1 MEVKTMEVKKI
12 QKIEGRIDRVTGA
25 RITERLRV
33 APYCRVSTDSEE
45 QKNSYNSQLKYY
57 QELIT
62 RRPEWV
68 FVDIYA
74 DEAISGTLDYKR
86 TDFMRMIN
94 DALNG
99 KIDLIITKSISRF
112 ARNTLDTLKYVRM
125 LKEKNIAVLF
135 EEENINTLEMSG
147 ELLLTILSSVAQQ
160 ESENISEHVKLGIKM
175 KRERG
180 ELVGFNRC
188 LGYKANYET
197 NTLEIIEE
205 EAEIVRYIFDRYI
218 QGAGSTV
225 IARELN
231 ELGKKPIKG
240 NKFQESSIRGIIRNE
255 KYKGDVLMGKTF
267 TVDAISHKRVK
278 NYGEEDM
285 YYIENHHEPIVSV
298 ETYNKAHE
306 ILEKRAE
313 NRRLGRGKGFE
324 RYSRKYAFSSMIYCG
339 CCGKYYTRR
348 NWNSGT
354 HNAKR
359 VWQCTNLVK
368 KGKDLCPKSKGIPEE
383 ILEECFLEAYKLLV
397 NNNSEIIESF
407 ISNMEITLNEI
418 GKDGI
423 LEKIDKEIEKLNLK
437 MNNLVDMKLEE
448 TITNDQFETKRIKIA
463 KSIEKKQKQRAEIE
477 EEIHNEEAINLR
489 LEKFKEI
496 FANRTILEK
505 FDREVFECLIEK
517 IIIGEEKEDGTYDP
531 YIIKFICRGDS
542 NSQSMFLSSNQ
553 DNSSMSLSDQ
563 PAMWSVLQCLTL
575 NSFEIISTV
584 RIEWLNVRKFIFHI

>member
-1 MEVKTMEVKKI
+1 MEVRTMEVKKI

-125 LKEKNIAVLF
+125 LKEKNVAVLF

-197 NTLEIIEE
+197 NTLEIVEE

-231 ELGKKPIKG
+231 DLGKKPIKG
-240 NKFQESSIRGIIRNE
+240 KKFQESSIRGIIRNE

-267 TVDAISHKRVK
+267 TIDAISHKRVK

-285 YYIENHHEPIVSV
+285 YYIEKHHEPIVSV

-313 NRRLGRGKGFE
+313 NRRLGHGKGFE
-324 RYSRKYAFSSMIYCG
+324 RYSRKYAFSSMIHCG
-339 CCGKYYTRR
+339 CCDKFYIRR

-354 HNAKR
+354 KNSKR
-359 VWQCTNLVK
+359 VWQCSTLVK
-368 KGKDLCPKSKGIPEE
+368 KGKEFCSQSKGIPEE
-383 ILEECFLEAYKLLV
+383 IIEQCFLEAYKLLV
-397 NNNSEIIESF
+397 DNNKEIIENF
-407 ISNMEITLNEI
+407 ISNMENTLNEI
-418 GKDGI
+418 GKNSI
-423 LEKIDKEIEKLNLK
+423 LEKIDKEIERLKYK
-437 MNNLVDMKLEE
+437 MNNLVDLKIDESISDE
-448 TITNDQFETKRIKIA
+448 QFEKKKKKLTA
-463 KSIEKKQKQRAEIE
+463 DIEKKEKQRKEIE
-477 EEIHNEEAINLR
+477 EEIQNEEAVTLR

-496 FANRTILEK
+496 FANRVILEE

-517 IIIGEEKEDGTYDP
+517 IVIGEKREDGTYDP
-531 YIIKFICRGDS
+531 YTIKFICRGDS
-542 NSQSMFLSSNQ
+542 NSQSMFSSSSQ
-553 DNSSMSLSDQ
+553 GSDNMSLCDK
-563 PAMWSVLQCLTL
+563 PATL
-575 NSFEIISTV
+575 NV
-584 RIEWLNVRKFIFHI
+584 WLLCF

>member
-1 MEVKTMEVKKI
+1 MVVKTKEIKKI

-25 RITERLRV
+25 RITDRLRV

-99 KIDLIITKSISRF
+99 RIDLIITKSISRF

-197 NTLEIIEE
+197 NTLEIVEE
-205 EAEIVRYIFDRYI
+205 EAEVVRYIFDRYI
-218 QGAGSTV
+218 QGAGSTI

-240 NKFQESSIRGIIRNE
+240 NKFRESSIRGIIRNE
-255 KYKGDVLMGKTF
+255 KYKGDILMGKTF
-267 TVDAISHKRVK
+267 TIDAISHKRVK

-285 YYIENHHEPIVSV
+285 YYIEKHHEPIVSE
-298 ETYNKAHE
+298 ETYNKAIE
-306 ILEKRAE
+306 ILEKRAQ
-313 NRRLGRGKGFE
+313 NRRLGHGKGFE

-339 CCGKYYTRR
+339 CCNKIYIRR

-354 HNAKR
+354 KNSKR
-359 VWQCTNLVK
+359 VWQCTTLVK
-368 KGKDLCPKSKGIPEE
+368 KGKEFCSQSKGIPEE
-383 ILEECFLEAYKLLV
+383 IIEQCFLEAYNLLV
-397 NNNSEIIESF
+397 NNNKEIIETF
-407 ISNMEITLNEI
+407 ISNMENALREI

-423 LEKIDKEIEKLNLK
+423 IDKIDKEIKKLNYK
-437 MNNLVDMKLEE
+437 MNNLVDLKIDDSISDE
-448 TITNDQFETKRIKIA
+448 QFEKKKRKIA
-463 KSIEKKQKQRAEIE
+463 EDIEKKEKQRKEIQ
-477 EEIHNEEAINLR
+477 EEIQSEEAINLR
-489 LEKFKEI
+489 LEKFKKI
-496 FANRTILEK
+496 FADRVILKE
-505 FDREVFECLIEK
+505 FDREVFECLIDK
-517 IIIGEEKEDGTYDP
+517 IVIGEKREDGTYDP
-531 YIIKFICRGDS
+531 YTIKFICKGNS
-542 NSQSMFLSSNQ
+542 NSQAMFSSSNQ
-553 DNSSMSLSDQ
+553 DNKHMSLCDK
-563 PAMWSVLQCLTL
+563 PAMWSA
-575 NSFEIISTV
+575 
-584 RIEWLNVRKFIFHI
+584 

>member
-1 MEVKTMEVKKI
+1 MEVRTMEVKKI

-125 LKEKNIAVLF
+125 LKEKNVAVLF

-197 NTLEIIEE
+197 NTLEIVEE

-231 ELGKKPIKG
+231 DLGKKPIKG
-240 NKFQESSIRGIIRNE
+240 KKFQESSIRGIIRNE

-267 TVDAISHKRVK
+267 TIDAISHKRVK

-285 YYIENHHEPIVSV
+285 YYIEKHHEPIVSI
-298 ETYNKAHE
+298 ETYNKAQE

-313 NRRLGRGKGFE
+313 NRRLGHGKGFE
-324 RYSRKYAFSSMIYCG
+324 RYSRKYAFSSMIHCG
-339 CCGKYYTRR
+339 CCDKFYIRR

-354 HNAKR
+354 KNSKR
-359 VWQCTNLVK
+359 VWQCSTLVK
-368 KGKDLCPKSKGIPEE
+368 KGKEFCSQSKGIPEE
-383 ILEECFLEAYKLLV
+383 IIEQCFLEAYKLLV
-397 NNNSEIIESF
+397 DNNKEIIENF
-407 ISNMEITLNEI
+407 ISNMENTLNEI
-418 GKDGI
+418 GKNSI
-423 LEKIDKEIEKLNLK
+423 LEKIDKEIERLKYK
-437 MNNLVDMKLEE
+437 MNNLVDLKIDESISDE
-448 TITNDQFETKRIKIA
+448 QFEKKKKKLTA
-463 KSIEKKQKQRAEIE
+463 DIEKKEKQRKEIE
-477 EEIHNEEAINLR
+477 EEIQNEEAVTLR

-496 FANRTILEK
+496 FANRVILEE

-517 IIIGEEKEDGTYDP
+517 IVIGEKREDGTYDP
-531 YIIKFICRGDS
+531 YTIKFICRGDS
-542 NSQSMFLSSNQ
+542 NSQSMFSSSSQ
-553 DNSSMSLSDQ
+553 GSDNMSLCDK
-563 PAMWSVLQCLTL
+563 PA
-575 NSFEIISTV
+575 I
-584 RIEWLNVRKFIFHI
+584 LNV

>member
-1 MEVKTMEVKKI
+1 MVVKTMEVKKI

-62 RRPEWV
+62 RRPDWV

-197 NTLEIIEE
+197 NTLEIVEE

-267 TVDAISHKRVK
+267 TIDAISHKRVK

-285 YYIENHHEPIVSV
+285 YYIENHHEPIISV
-298 ETYNKAHE
+298 ETYEKALG

-313 NRRLGRGKGFE
+313 NRRLGHGKGFE
-324 RYSRKYAFSSMIYCG
+324 RYSRKYAFSSMIHCG
-339 CCGKYYTRR
+339 CCGKFYIRR

-354 HNAKR
+354 KNSKR
-359 VWQCTNLVK
+359 VWQCTTLVK
-368 KGKDLCPKSKGIPEE
+368 KGKEFCNQSKGIPEE
-383 ILEECFLEAYKLLV
+383 IIEECFLEAYRLLV
-397 NNNSEIIESF
+397 ENNKEIIETF
-407 ISNMEITLNEI
+407 ISNMENTLNEI

-423 LEKIDKEIEKLNLK
+423 LEKIDKEIEKLNYK
-437 MNNLVDMKLEE
+437 MNNLVDLKIDESISDE
-448 TITNDQFETKRIKIA
+448 QFEKKKKKITA
-463 KSIEKKQKQRAEIE
+463 DIEKKEKQRKEIE
-477 EEIHNEEAINLR
+477 EEIQSEEAVTLR

-496 FANRTILEK
+496 FANRVILEE

-517 IIIGEEKEDGTYDP
+517 IVIGEKKEDGTYDP
-531 YIIKFICRGDS
+531 YTIKFICRGDS
-542 NSQSMFLSSNQ
+542 NSNSMFSSSSQ
-553 DNSSMSLSDQ
+553 GSESMSLCDE
-563 PAMWSVLQCLTL
+563 PAMWSVWQCY
-575 NSFEIISTV
+575 N
-584 RIEWLNVRKFIFHI
+584 

>member
-1 MEVKTMEVKKI
+1 MEVRTMEVKKI

-125 LKEKNIAVLF
+125 LKEKNVAVLF

-197 NTLEIIEE
+197 NTLEIVEE

-240 NKFQESSIRGIIRNE
+240 KKFQESSIRGIIRNE

-267 TVDAISHKRVK
+267 TIDAISHKRVK

-285 YYIENHHEPIVSV
+285 YYIEKHHEPIVSV

-313 NRRLGRGKGFE
+313 NRRLGHGKGFE
-324 RYSRKYAFSSMIYCG
+324 RYSRKYAFSSMIHCG
-339 CCGKYYTRR
+339 CCDKFYIRR

-354 HNAKR
+354 KNSKR
-359 VWQCTNLVK
+359 VWQCSTLVK
-368 KGKDLCPKSKGIPEE
+368 KGKEFCSQSKGIPEE
-383 ILEECFLEAYKLLV
+383 IIEQCFLEAYKLLV
-397 NNNSEIIESF
+397 DNNKEIIENF
-407 ISNMEITLNEI
+407 ISNMENTLNEI
-418 GKDGI
+418 GKNSI
-423 LEKIDKEIEKLNLK
+423 LEKIDKEIERLKYK
-437 MNNLVDMKLEE
+437 MNNLVDLKIDESISDE
-448 TITNDQFETKRIKIA
+448 QFEKKKKKLTA
-463 KSIEKKQKQRAEIE
+463 DIEKKEKQRKEIE
-477 EEIHNEEAINLR
+477 EEIQNEEAVTLR

-496 FANRTILEK
+496 FANRVILEE

-517 IIIGEEKEDGTYDP
+517 IVIGEKREDGTYDP
-531 YIIKFICRGDS
+531 YTIKFICRGDS
-542 NSQSMFLSSNQ
+542 NSQSMFSSSSQ
-553 DNSSMSLSDQ
+553 GSDNMSLCDK
-563 PAMWSVLQCLTL
+563 PAMLSV
-575 NSFEIISTV
+575 
-584 RIEWLNVRKFIFHI
+584 

>member
-1 MEVKTMEVKKI
+1 MVLRTKEVKKI
-12 QKIEGRIDRVTGA
+12 EKIEGRIDRVTGA

-62 RRPEWV
+62 RRPDWV

-125 LKEKNIAVLF
+125 LKEKNVAVLF

-231 ELGKKPIKG
+231 ELGHKPIKG
-240 NKFQESSIRGIIRNE
+240 KKFQESSIRGIIRNE

-267 TVDAISHKRVK
+267 TIDAISHKRVK

-298 ETYNKAHE
+298 ETYEKALE

-313 NRRLGRGKGFE
+313 NRRLGHGKGFE
-324 RYSRKYAFSSMIYCG
+324 RYSRKYAFSSMITCG
-339 CCGKYYTRR
+339 CCKSIYIRR

-354 HNAKR
+354 QNSKR
-359 VWQCTNLVK
+359 VWQCQTLVK
-368 KGKDLCPKSKGIPEE
+368 KGKELCSLSKGIPEE
-383 ILEECFLEAYKLLV
+383 TIEACFVEAYRLLV
-397 NNNSEIIESF
+397 NNNKEIIETF
-407 ISNMEITLNEI
+407 ITNMENTLNEI

-423 LEKIDKEIEKLNLK
+423 IEKINKDIDKLNYK
-437 MNNLVDMKLEE
+437 MNNLVDLKIEGSISNEQFDRKKEKISLE
-448 TITNDQFETKRIKIA
+448 IK
-463 KSIEKKQKQRAEIE
+463 KKEKQRSEIE
-477 EEIHNEEAINLR
+477 EEIQSEEAITLR
-489 LEKFKEI
+489 LKRFKEI
-496 FANRTILEK
+496 FDNNVILEK
-505 FDREVFECLIEK
+505 FDREIFECLIERMV
-517 IIIGEEKEDGTYDP
+517 IGEEKEDGTYDP
-531 YIIKFICRGDS
+531 YTIKFICRGGT
-542 NSQSMFLSSNQ
+542 NLPSMFSSSSQ
-553 DNSSMSLSDQ
+553 GSDNMSLCDE
-563 PAMWSVLQCLTL
+563 PA
-575 NSFEIISTV
+575 IS
-584 RIEWLNVRKFIFHI
+584 RI

>member
-1 MEVKTMEVKKI
+1 MVLRTMEVKKI

-62 RRPEWV
+62 RRPDWV

-125 LKEKNIAVLF
+125 LKEKNVAVLF

-197 NTLEIIEE
+197 NTLEIVEE

-240 NKFQESSIRGIIRNE
+240 DKFQESSIRGIIRNE

-267 TVDAISHKRVK
+267 TIDAISHKRVK

-298 ETYNKAHE
+298 ETYEKAHE

-313 NRRLGRGKGFE
+313 NRRLGHGKGFE
-324 RYSRKYAFSSMIYCG
+324 RYSRKYAFSSMIHCG
-339 CCGKYYTRR
+339 CCNKYYIRR

-354 HNAKR
+354 KNSKR
-359 VWQCTNLVK
+359 VWQCTTLVK
-368 KGKDLCPKSKGIPEE
+368 KGKEFCNLSKGIPEE
-383 ILEECFLEAYKLLV
+383 IIEECFLEAYRLLV
-397 NNNSEIIESF
+397 NNNKEIVETF
-407 ISNMEITLNEI
+407 ISNMENTLNEI

-423 LEKIDKEIEKLNLK
+423 LEKIDKEIEKLNSK
-437 MNNLVDMKLEE
+437 MNNLVDLKIDESISDE
-448 TITNDQFETKRIKIA
+448 QFEKKKKKITA
-463 KSIEKKQKQRAEIE
+463 DIEKKQKQKNEIE
-477 EEIHNEEAINLR
+477 EEIQSEEAVNLR

-496 FANRTILEK
+496 FANKVVLEE
-505 FDREVFECLIEK
+505 FDREVFECLIDR
-517 IIIGEEKEDGTYDP
+517 IVIGEKKEDGTYDP
-531 YIIKFICRGDS
+531 YTIKFICRGDS
-542 NSQSMFLSSNQ
+542 DSKTMFSSSNQ
-553 DNSSMSLSDQ
+553 GNESMSLSNE
-563 PAMWSVLQCLTL
+563 PAMLKLFL
-575 NSFEIISTV
+575 F
-584 RIEWLNVRKFIFHI
+584 

>member
-197 NTLEIIEE
+197 NTLEIVEE
-205 EAEIVRYIFDRYI
+205 EAEVVRYIFDRYI

-267 TVDAISHKRVK
+267 TIDAISHKRVK

-313 NRRLGRGKGFE
+313 NRRLGHGKGFE

-354 HNAKR
+354 HNSKR

-397 NNNSEIIESF
+397 NNNSEIIEAF
-407 ISNMEITLNEI
+407 ISNMETTLNEI

-423 LEKIDKEIEKLNLK
+423 LEKIDKEIEKLNYK

-448 TITNDQFETKRIKIA
+448 TITNDQFEAKRIKIA
-463 KSIEKKQKQRAEIE
+463 KSLEKKQKQRAEIE
-477 EEIHNEEAINLR
+477 DEIQNEEAINLR
-489 LEKFKEI
+489 LEKFKNI
-496 FANRTILEK
+496 FANRTILEE

-531 YIIKFICRGDS
+531 YTIKFICRGDS

-553 DNSSMSLSDQ
+553 GNSSMSLSDQ
-563 PAMWSVLQCLTL
+563 PAMWSVWQCY
-575 NSFEIISTV
+575 I
-584 RIEWLNVRKFIFHI
+584 